1 MKKELTVKLFLFIG
15 FVFLGL
21 LLFSNI
27 INSFFLSDDFVF
39 IDAVKSQESPFR
51 LWVNPLFVRPVVMFS
66 YSLDILFWDLNPT
79 GYHLTNILLHS
90 VNAFL
95 VFLFCS
101 SLLGFFDFEK
111 NIKFRISLFAG
122 ILFLVFSGHS
132 ESVSW
137 VSGRTDVLA
146 TLFVLVSFC
155 CYLDFKKSGRKTAI
169 ILSYLFFILALMSK
183 ESVIVY
189 PLLILVFDLF
199 MQKKESRRSNIL
211 KTLTMQNGLFFL
223 LLCIYFVFRFMVLGS
238 FLKISGE
245 FQTNFGIVLSNTMF
259 FVSRSI
265 FPFQVLKTVW
275 NTLLSG
281 DAGLGEIFF
290 KSLIFVVSFGGLL
303 ILFIKAKKKEKGLVG
318 FAGFAFFVSMIP
330 VLNWRISIGDTQNER
345 FLYFPSVFMSLL
357 LVLGIYLVFKKKLL
371 RNTLIGLFLILHI
384 VFLHQSNENWK
395 AAGTVSEGILLS
407 FAKNV
412 KENAVDVSEKIF
424 ILNLP
429 DSLNG
434 AYIARNGFFESLHV
448 FEPQLFKRIIV
459 GISTHILKDK
469 EDEAFVE
476 RVNEITYSINLN
488 REDVFFLQTPPL
500 SRVFYEVF
508 DFNQNAFKLKFSKL
522 YGNYSLLYYSGGKIK
537 KIATIKGEKNLS
549 FGLIHP
555 LKIDSI
561 QESEDIIFSGV
572 VVGDTEIFKIEVKRD
587 PVSSDPLS
595 SVDPDGFISLGEASF
610 DEGKDPFLASLYPN
624 YPFKFSLIFK
634 YRIPKDKLPEKLT
647 EPVRIHVFVYDKNGE
662 SVKIWTKEIGGNN
675 LAALF

>member
-1 MKKELTVKLFLFIG
+1 MKKDLAVKLFIFIG
-15 FVFLGL
+15 LVLLGL

-39 IDAVKSQESPFR
+39 IDSVKSQKNLLN

-66 YSLDILFWDLNPT
+66 YSLDFLLWDLNPT

-137 VSGRTDVLA
+137 ISGRTDVLA

-155 CYLDFKKSGRKTAI
+155 CYLDFKKTGRKTAV

-189 PLLILVFDLF
+189 PLLIFVFDLI
-199 MQKKESRRSNIL
+199 QRKKESRRSNFL
-211 KTLTMQNGLFFL
+211 KTLTIQNGVFFL
-223 LLCIYFVFRFMVLGS
+223 LLAGYFVFRFLVLGS

-245 FQTNFGIVLSNTMF
+245 FQTNFGVILSNFMF
-259 FVSRSI
+259 YVSRSL
-265 FPFQVLKTVW
+265 FPFQLLKTVW

-290 KSLIFVVSFGGLL
+290 KSLIFIVFFGGLL
-303 ILFIKAKKKEKGLVG
+303 MLFIKAKKKEKGLVG
-318 FAGFAFFVSMIP
+318 FVGIAFLISLIP

-345 FLYFPSVFMSLL
+345 FLYFPSIFISLL
-357 LVLGIYLVFKKKLL
+357 IVLAVYLVFKRKLL
-371 RNTLIGLFLILHI
+371 RNILLVLLVIVHIGFLYH
-384 VFLHQSNENWK
+384 SNINWK
-395 AAGTVSEGILLS
+395 AAGTVSRGMLFS
-407 FAKNV
+407 FVAEV
-412 KENAVDVSEKIF
+412 KENSVENSEKIF

-434 AYIARNGFFESLHV
+434 AYIARNGFYESLKL
-448 FEPQLFKRIIV
+448 FEPQVFKRVIV
-459 GISTHILKDK
+459 GISTHIIKDI
-469 EDEAFVE
+469 EDAVFVE
-476 RVNEITYSINLN
+476 RVNEITYSIKLN
-488 REDVFFLQTPPL
+488 REDVFFLQSPPL

-522 YGNYSLLYYSGGKIK
+522 YGNYSLLYYSDGKVR
-537 KIATIKGEKNLS
+537 KIGTLKGEKNLP

-555 LKIDSI
+555 LNM
-561 QESEDIIFSGV
+561 ESLSGAEDILLSGV
-572 VVGDTEIFKIEVKRD
+572 VVGETEILKIEVKRD
-587 PVSSDPLS
+587 TMPSDSLS
-595 SVDPDGFISLGEASF
+595 SVDSDGLVSLGEASIE
-610 DEGKDPFLASLYPN
+610 EGKDPFLASLYPN
-624 YPFKFSLIFK
+624 YPFRFSSIFK
-634 YRIPKDKLPEKLT
+634 YIISRDKLPEKLT
-647 EPVRIHVFVYDKNGE
+647 EPVRIHVFAYDKNGE
-662 SVKIWTKEIGGNN
+662 SAMIGTKELGH
-675 LAALF
+675 